1 MSSVIN
7 SYFQL
12 PVFLSIRGSGMLK
25 LIALAFMIA
34 GMIDVYL
41 NSTPIGAL
49 CIFATISFFYL
60 VIDFLMEELAA
71 QD

>member
-1 MSSVIN
+1 
-7 SYFQL
+7 
-12 PVFLSIRGSGMLK
+12 MLK
-25 LIALAFMIA
+25 LIALTFMIA

-41 NSTPIGAL
+41 NSTPIGVL
-49 CIFATISFFYL
+49 YVFAIISFFYL

>member
-7 SYFQL
+7 SYLQL
-12 PVFLSIRGSGMLK
+12 PIFCLFRGSGMLK
-25 LIALAFMIA
+25 LIALTFMIA

-41 NSTPIGAL
+41 NSTPIGVL
-49 CIFATISFFYL
+49 YVFAAISFFYL